1 MEGSK
6 KMLNMRRV
14 FTCFLSACCLLP
26 TGLQAKNDYPDQA
39 IRLVVPF
46 APGGGNDVFARTI
59 AQPMGKLLGQSVVVE
74 NRPGA
79 SGAIGAAA
87 VGRSMPAD
95 GYTILLSEVSI
106 HSVNSHL
113 RSNLTYDPE
122 KDLSPVTK
130 AGTYDYML
138 VINPKK
144 LKAQTLAE
152 LVNYIKESP
161 NKMTYGV
168 PGIGTPHHLGMEL
181 FAMKAGLEMTPVAY
195 RGASPAVQ
203 DLLSGE
209 IDLMLSDRAAV
220 RNHIKAGT
228 LKAVAVA
235 GGQRVKEFPEI
246 PTIAE
251 SGIKDFEMES
261 WFGLSVR
268 SGTPDFIIE
277 KLADTYAQVI
287 NDPEIVAKLS
297 EAGINVTF
305 SSPKEFSAF
314 ISDETKRWGTLIQ
327 ARNIKVQDG

>member
-6 KMLNMRRV
+6 KIQNMRRLLS
-14 FTCFLSACCLLP
+14 CFLSACCFLP
-26 TGLQAKNDYPDQA
+26 TGLQAKSAYPDQA
-39 IRLVVPF
+39 IKLVVPF

-59 AQPMGKLLGQSVVVE
+59 AQPMGKLLGQSIVVE

-87 VGRSMPAD
+87 VGRTMPAD
-95 GYTILLSEVSI
+95 GYTVLLSEVSI
-106 HSVNSHL
+106 HSVNGHL

-144 LKAQTLAE
+144 VKAQNLDE
-152 LVNYIKESP
+152 LVSYIKESP
-161 NKMTYGV
+161 GKMAYGV
-168 PGIGTPHHLGMEL
+168 PGVGTPHHLGMEL
-181 FAMKAGLEMTPVAY
+181 FAMKAGLEMMPIAY

-220 RNHIKAGT
+220 RSHIKAGT
-228 LKAVAVA
+228 LKALAVA
-235 GGQRVKEFPEI
+235 GRERVKEFPEI

-268 SGTPDFIIE
+268 NGTPDTIIE

-287 NDPEIVAKLS
+287 KDPEIVAKLS

-314 ISDETKRWGTLIQ
+314 INDETKRWGDLIQ
-327 ARNIKVQDG
+327 ERNIKIE

>member
-1 MEGSK
+1 MKDFNQVLNMK
-6 KMLNMRRV
+6 KMYIGLL
-14 FTCFLSACCLLP
+14 TACCLLP
-26 TGLQAKNDYPDQA
+26 MSLQAKSSYPEQA
-39 IRLVVPF
+39 IRLIVPF
-46 APGGGNDVFARTI
+46 TPGGGNDVFARTV
-59 AQPMGKLLGQSVVVE
+59 AQPMGKLLGQSVIVE

-106 HSVNSHL
+106 HSVNGHL
-113 RSNLTYDPE
+113 RSNLTYDAE
-122 KDLSPVTK
+122 KDLSPVAK

-138 VINPKK
+138 VVNPKK
-144 LKAQTLAE
+144 INAQTLDE
-152 LVNYIKESP
+152 LVEIIKKSTA
-161 NKMTYGV
+161 KKTYGV

-220 RNHIKAGT
+220 RSHIKAGT
-228 LKAVAVA
+228 LKAIAVA
-235 GGQRVKEFPEI
+235 GSQRVKEFPGI

-251 SGIKDFEMES
+251 SGIKDFAMES

-268 SGTPDFIIE
+268 SGTPDAIID
-277 KLADTYAQVI
+277 KLAQTYAEVI
-287 NDPEIVAKLS
+287 KDPEIIARLS

-305 SSPKEFSAF
+305 ASPKEFSTF
-314 ISDETKRWGTLIQ
+314 IKDETKRWGALIQ
-327 ARNIKVQDG
+327 ERNIKIE